1 MDDGTRGLEHLLL
14 KTFHAFVKH
23 VTKVKEKVDGSAG
36 STSPLRKKKKWDLW
50 EECLDGETLRFWK
63 RVLDEKY
70 PDVNDRTDTNFKKA
84 LVWLI
89 RHLTATLEHHN
100 SADCIYWQLAHRR
113 KKASE
118 SPRDYLVRFQ
128 ELLKVA
134 KLCEAKEQRP
144 DDKKCLGWFYC
155 SMPASYRKQ
164 FSLMS
169 QKKLYEY
176 DLDELCDWMMKL
188 AKDDKFVAEKEK
200 KKKEQ
205 EKAATAKRKAAEE
218 DSDSEAESPK
228 SRKSNKKDKK
238 KNKKS
243 RKDHQ
248 KDRVG
253 PNDTC
258 TCGQGPPHKFNRC
271 FLNVNGTNF
280 HPERVI
286 NQGSRGG
293 GSRDYSHSNRDNGK
307 DRGDYRRDDNR
318 GRGRDNRRSHDAH
331 YHEDRG
337 RDRSRSRSRSPQR
350 RDSSRGRH
358 DGYFVNDRDDYRHE
372 DRRDYRGSREDERR
386 VETSIFGRNR

>member
-1 MDDGTRGLEHLLL
+1 
-14 KTFHAFVKH
+14 
-23 VTKVKEKVDGSAG
+23 
-36 STSPLRKKKKWDLW
+36 
-50 EECLDGETLRFWK
+50 
-63 RVLDEKY
+63 
-70 PDVNDRTDTNFKKA
+70 
-84 LVWLI
+84 
-89 RHLTATLEHHN
+89 
-100 SADCIYWQLAHRR
+100 
-113 KKASE
+113 
-118 SPRDYLVRFQ
+118 
-128 ELLKVA
+128 
-134 KLCEAKEQRP
+134 
-144 DDKKCLGWFYC
+144 
-155 SMPASYRKQ
+155 
-164 FSLMS
+164 MS

-188 AKDDKFVAEKEK
+188 AKDEKFVAEKEK
-200 KKKEQ
+200 KKKDQ
-205 EKAATAKRKAAEE
+205 EKAATAKRKATEE
-218 DSDSEAESPK
+218 DSDSETEESEDSDSETEEDSDPETESPK

-253 PNDTC
+253 PDDTC
-258 TCGQGPPHKFNRC
+258 PCGQGPPHKFSCC
-271 FLNVNGTNF
+271 FLNVNGNNY
-280 HPERVI
+280 HPDRVI

-307 DRGDYRRDDNR
+307 DRSDYRTDDNR

-337 RDRSRSRSRSPQR
+337 RGRSRSRSRSRSPHR

-386 VETSIFGRNR
+386 RVETSIFGRNR

>member
-1 MDDGTRGLEHLLL
+1 
-14 KTFHAFVKH
+14 
-23 VTKVKEKVDGSAG
+23 
-36 STSPLRKKKKWDLW
+36 
-50 EECLDGETLRFWK
+50 
-63 RVLDEKY
+63 
-70 PDVNDRTDTNFKKA
+70 
-84 LVWLI
+84 
-89 RHLTATLEHHN
+89 
-100 SADCIYWQLAHRR
+100 
-113 KKASE
+113 
-118 SPRDYLVRFQ
+118 
-128 ELLKVA
+128 
-134 KLCEAKEQRP
+134 
-144 DDKKCLGWFYC
+144 
-155 SMPASYRKQ
+155 MPGNYRKQ
-164 FSLMS
+164 FTLMS

-188 AKDDKFVAEKEK
+188 AKDDKFVAEEEK
-200 KKKEQ
+200 KK
-205 EKAATAKRKAAEE
+205 KAATAKRKAAEE
-218 DSDSEAESPK
+218 DSDPELEGPK
-228 SRKSNKKDKK
+228 PKKSSKKDKK

-258 TCGQGPPHKFNRC
+258 PCGQGPPHKFSCC
-271 FLNVNGTNF
+271 FLNVNGNNY
-280 HPERVI
+280 HPDRVI

-307 DRGDYRRDDNR
+307 DRSDYRTDDNR

-337 RDRSRSRSRSPQR
+337 RGRSRSRSRSRSPHR

-372 DRRDYRGSREDERR
+372 DRRDYRGSREDEKR